1 MAASSED
8 EARRN
13 QWTAQY
19 TSIVLDLPDR
29 FAEFL
34 EALQSS
40 DPDAAL
46 MALFD
51 CDAAMALQL
60 RRTQFDFL
68 TPQRRAQMHRDLELL
83 RQANA

>member
-1 MAASSED
+1 MAARSED
-8 EARRN
+8 EARRD

-29 FAEFL
+29 LDEFVG
-34 EALQSS
+34 ALQSS

-51 CDAAMALQL
+51 CDAPMALQL

-68 TPQRRAQMHRDLELL
+68 TPQRRAQLHRDLEQL
-83 RQANA
+83 RRANT